1 MEQRFGVDAIG
12 AADGVVVIHSLS
24 ITITLI
30 TSTAIPTITG
40 VVATIAA
47 LAIGKLMRNAVMPIL
62 AAKAATSIVM
72 QSVTSYAKTWNA
84 MASAVAIV
92 LAIAV
97 DLAGSVAQKVVVL
110 VDKTIL
116 EMIAAAL
123 ATVVAP
129 DSMAAVIAL
138 AVVARAPV
146 ANTSVAAALEA
157 DAKKL
162 SKFL

>member
-1 MEQRFGVDAIG
+1 ME
-12 AADGVVVIHSLS
+12 
-24 ITITLI
+24 
-30 TSTAIPTITG
+30 
-40 VVATIAA
+40 
-47 LAIGKLMRNAVMPIL
+47 RNGI
-62 AAKAATSIVM
+62 SG
-72 QSVTSYAKTWNA
+72 
-84 MASAVAIV
+84 
-92 LAIAV
+92 AIAV
-97 DLAGSVAQKVVVL
+97 DLAASVAQKVVVL

>member
-47 LAIGKLMRNAVMPIL
+47 LAIGKLMRNAVMLIL

-84 MASAVAIV
+84 MASAVAI
-92 LAIAV
+92 AV
-97 DLAGSVAQKVVVL
+97 DLAASVAQKVVVL